1 MNHYN
6 PHLHLSNIEY
16 LFQSKY
22 EYLSNFFL
30 FYVNRSLKKENN
42 SRKSRTNLLHKDST
56 KITAFLT
63 KIGVESKPRLTSDT
77 SGSFSNSTIDF
88 RLNKS
93 DKTDFIHECQY
104 LTLISFEIFCH
115 TNETHAFALDKDEI
129 CSIFYTIS
137 YETNDGWK
145 IYSSV
150 LISTQHL
157 RITKPK
163 LLQKSFQSLENKT
176 IKFVKNESELIE
188 QFVQIIQETDPDI
201 FICYDMKLSLYYL
214 IKRAKLK
221 YNLDLLTKLS
231 RIPEQQDNVT
241 RSRSHM
247 GADGNDVPV
256 IVGRVLLDL
265 WKILRSE
272 ITLNIYTFENVVY
285 HVLHER
291 VPRYDLSLLS
301 KWFIDE
307 GYMSFFLKKKF
318 LKDFF

>member
-6 PHLHLSNIEY
+6 LHLTLNIIKS
-16 LFQSKY
+16 LFRSKHSY
-22 EYLSNFFL
+22 FYHFFSKPIH
-30 FYVNRSLKKENN
+30 RSFKKENT

-56 KITAFLT
+56 KTAAFLT
-63 KIGVESKPRLTSDT
+63 KIGVESKPRLTSNT
-77 SGSFSNSTIDF
+77 SGSFSNSTIDYH
-88 RLNKS
+88 L
-93 DKTDFIHECQY
+93 DKTDCTHECQY
-104 LTLISFEIFCH
+104 LTIISFEIFCH
-115 TNETHAFALDKDEI
+115 TNETYAFALDKDEI

-145 IYSSV
+145 IYSTV
-150 LISTQHL
+150 LISTQHI
-157 RITKPK
+157 RVAKPK
-163 LLQKSFQSLENKT
+163 LLQKSFRSLENKT
-176 IKFVKNESELIE
+176 IEFVKNEFELIE
-188 QFVQIIQETDPDI
+188 KFSQIIQRIDPDI

-221 YNLDLLTKLS
+221 YNFDLLIKLS
-231 RIPEQQDNVT
+231 RIPEQQENI
-241 RSRSHM
+241 SRCRTHM

-272 ITLNIYTFENVVY
+272 ITLNIYTFENVIY

-291 VPRYDLSLLS
+291 VPHYDLCLLS

-307 GYMSFFLKKKF
+307 G
-318 LKDFF
+318 